1 MKLDNKLLMAAAIV
15 TILNFHNCT
24 KYEDNPAFSLSTK
37 KSRLVGTWEI
47 VKVGGY
53 SYSSSSDIYFF
64 EFERDGD
71 FEQGYIEDDGSI
83 YAYGGE
89 WEWED
94 NKKILEIER
103 NSYYGYVLKFQIKKL
118 TNKELKLELNG
129 EEWELE
135 KM

>member
-15 TILNFHNCT
+15 TILNFQSCS

-53 SYSSSSDIYFF
+53 SYSSFSDTYFF

-71 FEQGYIEDDGSI
+71 FEQGYIEEDGSI

-94 NKKILEIER
+94 SKKTLEIE
-103 NSYYGYVLKFQIKKL
+103 NYYGYVLKFHIKKL

>member
-1 MKLDNKLLMAAAIV
+1 MKKTNQLLMTASLV
-15 TILNFHNCT
+15 TLLNFQSCT
-24 KYEDNPAFSLSTK
+24 KYDEGPAFSLIPK

-47 VKVGGY
+47 VKIDGNRLTG
-53 SYSSSSDIYFF
+53 SDIYFF

-83 YAYGGE
+83 YAYSGT

-94 NKKILEIER
+94 NKEIIEVV
-103 NSYYGYVLKFQIKKL
+103 NYYGYILKFEVERL
-118 TNKELKLELNG
+118 TNDELILELNN
-129 EEWELE
+129 EEYELE